1 MNKLMNSIP
10 EDALKALYAS
20 DNTVFLDTSR
30 VVEDEY
36 RSLLFTRPVDSI
48 AAWHPSDC
56 NTLFARVEKAL
67 SRGFFVAGWFSYE
80 WGYALIPQ
88 LSCLLDGKRPACPL
102 AWLGV
107 YENPV
112 IWNRKKSRHHL
123 AECTPRETM
132 TGKTDRQIQ
141 ELDTLH
147 HQLAV
152 SSPVLD
158 TSKQEF
164 ENAVNRIKEFIAAG
178 DTYQVNYTVRCNF
191 QFDGDPLLLYR
202 RLRSSQRVSYG
213 AVIRNGSRWIL
224 SLSPELFFHRKGEKI
239 WSKPMKGTMPR
250 GASPEEDR
258 KIADFLSS
266 DRKNRAENVMIVD
279 LLRNDI
285 GRIAQTGSV
294 KVPELFQVEEYE
306 TLFQMISR
314 IEARIRPGTRWE
326 EIFQAL
332 FPCGSITG
340 APKIRTME
348 IISQLEK
355 SPRGVYT
362 GAIGF
367 ISPEDEAVFNVA
379 IRTVELE
386 KGRGTMGTGCG
397 ITIGSD
403 AEAEYREA
411 ELKAR
416 FLQKAVSNL

>member
-1 MNKLMNSIP
+1 MKELMDSIP
-10 EDALKALYAS
+10 ENALRALYES

-30 VVEDEY
+30 IIRDEY
-36 RSLLFTRPVDSI
+36 RSLLFTRPVETI

-56 NTLFARVEKAL
+56 KTLFNRVEDAL
-67 SRGFFVAGWFSYE
+67 SRGLFVAGWLSYE

-88 LSCLLDGKRPACPL
+88 LSGLLEEKRPDGPL

-112 IWNRKKSRHHL
+112 IWNCKKSRRPPG
-123 AECTPRETM
+123 E
-132 TGKTDRQIQ
+132 KSDRHVHD
-141 ELDTLH
+141 LDDGRKP
-147 HQLAV
+147 AV
-152 SSPVLD
+152 SAPELD

-164 ENAVNRIKEFIAAG
+164 ANAVRQIKELIAAG
-178 DTYQVNYTVRCNF
+178 DTYQVNYTVRCHF
-191 QFDGDPLLLYR
+191 QFDGDPLRLYR
-202 RLRSSQRVSYG
+202 KLRSSQRVSYG

-224 SLSPELFFHRKGEKI
+224 SLSPELFFHRKGETI
-239 WSKPMKGTMPR
+239 WSRPMKGTMPR

-258 KIADFLSS
+258 KIADFLGS
-266 DRKNRAENVMIVD
+266 DIKNRAENVMIVD

-285 GRIAQTGSV
+285 GRIAETGSV
-294 KVPELFQVEEYE
+294 KVPELFHVEEYE
-306 TLFQMISR
+306 TLFQMTSR
-314 IEARIRPGTRWE
+314 IEARIRPGMGWK

-367 ISPEDEAVFNVA
+367 ISPANEAVFNVA

-386 KGRGTMGTGCG
+386 KGSGTMGTGCG

-403 AEAEYREA
+403 PEAEYLEA
-411 ELKAR
+411 VLKAR
-416 FLQKAVSNL
+416 FLEKAAGNL